1 MTEKGKMATPIVTDE
16 EITAFEEDGVVCLR
30 QRFESHWLESLADG
44 FEKNLAAPGPNSSQL
59 TPEGNPGGYFDD
71 FLVWH
76 RIQEYRDFIFDSP
89 AAEIAARLMRSNR
102 CRHFLENALIK
113 EPGTREVAPWHQ
125 DLSYYC
131 VVGSQVC
138 SVWLPLDPVPK
149 SICVESVA
157 GSHAWGKLFTPV
169 RFVDHTDYE
178 YQPGVFEQMPDIE
191 ANRDDYRILSWELE
205 PGDCLVFHMMT
216 IHNAPAT
223 VNYPSRRRAFS
234 TRWLGDD
241 AVYAK
246 RPGKMFPE
254 IEGLEVR
261 PGEPVDDDAFPLVW
275 SSSS

>member
-1 MTEKGKMATPIVTDE
+1 MSTFLVTDE
-16 EITAFEEDGVVCLR
+16 EIAAFEADGVVCLR
-30 QRFESHWLESLADG
+30 QRFESHWLKLLAEG
-44 FEKNLAAPGPNSSQL
+44 FEDNLAEPGPNASQF
-59 TPEGNPGGYFDD
+59 TPAGNPGGYFDD

-89 AAEIAARLMRSNR
+89 AAEIAGRLMRSSQV
-102 CRHFLENALIK
+102 RHFLENTLIK

-131 VVGSQVC
+131 VTGSKLC
-138 SVWLPLDPVPK
+138 SVWMPLDPVPK
-149 SICVESVA
+149 SICIESVA
-157 GSHAWGKLFTPV
+157 GSHTWGKLFTP
-169 RFVDHTDYE
+169 RSFDDHTDYE
-178 YQPGVFEQMPDIE
+178 YPPGVFDPMPDIE
-191 ANRDDYRILSWELE
+191 ANREDYRILSWELE

-241 AVYAK
+241 VVYAD

-254 IEGLEVR
+254 VEGLVLR
-261 PGEPVDDDAFPLVW
+261 PGEPVEEDCFPLVW
-275 SSSS
+275 RQD